1 MLVARRT
8 LIAVVLVIALAIPAA
23 AIAQGDPT
31 DAQYQPAA
39 QQVGAGGGGGGG
51 VGGEVAAGGLDE
63 RVVSGLPFTGFDLMA
78 MGMAAVAIAGTGVV
92 LRRLSRPPLGR
103 E

>member
-39 QQVGAGGGGGGG
+39 QQVSAGGGGGGA
-51 VGGEVAAGGLDE
+51 GGEVAAGGLDE

>member
-8 LIAVVLVIALAIPAA
+8 LIAVVLVIALAIPAT

-39 QQVGAGGGGGGG
+39 QQVGAQGGGGA
-51 VGGEVAAGGLDE
+51 GGEAAAGGLDE